1 MPHKN
6 CTLHVRL
13 GSGTYQSGCFK
24 SCRLSRKQAGA
35 EAQLAS
41 WHWRQLLQVRSLS
54 TRICADPGPMVRFV
68 FGSKLRA
75 WVYLQSLRQEST
87 LYLSFAH
94 HPGNDG
100 RRAAALPPVPV
111 RRPWTVLGLKAC
123 HFRRVCNGRGKGTG
137 HNEHRPPPHPD
148 LVDSSSTAIPDVA
161 CLANPAAK
169 RGNHARRLCCI
180 IASCRS
186 AMCQRTA
193 RHVHL

>member
-1 MPHKN
+1 MYDSAAAHTK
-6 CTLHVRL
+6 VVVSSRA
-13 GSGTYQSGCFK
+13 GCHGNK
-24 SCRLSRKQAGA
+24 QERRLSLQAGIGDNFFRF
-35 EAQLAS
+35 EVSPRGYAQILAPWS
-41 WHWRQLLQVRSLS
+41 GLFSAASCEHGYTYSLS
-54 TRICADPGPMVRFV
+54 GRKVHCTCPSHTI
-68 FGSKLRA
+68 L
-75 WVYLQSLRQEST
+75 ET
-87 LYLSFAH
+87 T
-94 HPGNDG
+94 G

-148 LVDSSSTAIPDVA
+148 LVDSRSTAIPDVA